1 MPQVDVTTQF
11 MFNARQPL
19 IPGSFASQEK
29 ISPILGMT
37 LPDPISPSP
46 MFVSFW
52 SKILL
57 VVYIQLL
64 VPGSLADLVV
74 KENDFADLQLDR
86 IQSQAELVEDKTLP
100 LECRRQVIKLAKL
113 RKCVSR

>member
-1 MPQVDVTTQF
+1 
-11 MFNARQPL
+11 
-19 IPGSFASQEK
+19 
-29 ISPILGMT
+29 
-37 LPDPISPSP
+37 

-113 RKCVSR
+113 RKCVSRGREALIEKHYQRHNEPRN